1 MLISVGIFVGTACGI
16 AAGSPTQTAEKS
28 SDPGPNPAAA
38 NSVPSASVP
47 KPSRTVSK
55 PADVQSLTGRD
66 RVEVEVAL
74 GKPTGKLQSP
84 EGALWLYAEW
94 RVQFDQQ
101 GKVLKIEK
109 DQPVR
114 LAKLDPQFVAA
125 ADALER
131 GAAARAAVDDAV
143 VRVRAAA
150 LHPDKIRIIS
160 NGGEQVDLASLLV
173 QDKITIVDFY
183 AEWCGP
189 CRRISPILER
199 FVKSDPDIVLLK
211 IDIVNWGT
219 PVTRQFGVN
228 SVPNVLVFNRAKA
241 QVGAATHDE
250 EQIMQR
256 VNQAKGSIL
265 RSTDDPGPVISRAD

>member
-1 MLISVGIFVGTACGI
+1 MHNKTVISLSRLHLSFKKLCGRLALLLISLGIFVGTACGI
-16 AAGSPTQTAEKS
+16 AAGSPTQTAENS

-66 RVEVEVAL
+66 RVEVEAAL

-94 RVQFDQQ
+94 R
-101 GKVLKIEK
+101 
-109 DQPVR
+109 
-114 LAKLDPQFVAA
+114 
-125 ADALER
+125 
-131 GAAARAAVDDAV
+131 
-143 VRVRAAA
+143 
-150 LHPDKIRIIS
+150 
-160 NGGEQVDLASLLV
+160 
-173 QDKITIVDFY
+173 
-183 AEWCGP
+183 GP

-211 IDIVNWGT
+211 VDIVNWGT
-219 PVTRQFGVN
+219 PVTRQFGIN

-265 RSTDDPGPVISRAD
+265 RS